1 MDDPNEPFS
10 YHHDVIEASK
20 RMTRGS
26 DELDWYNA
34 TTAFS
39 EDKYKGKRQMDLRKT
54 RAGTSTVDLFQR
66 FHTTIVCGAEATRL
80 QDGKT
85 CAVYSKSRALL
96 SFFIGGGMEIPHF
109 GLRLR
114 LEVQN
119 SKTLYRDF
127 TMVWTAWDDDGF
139 DSERIPTFTPS
150 DTERFT
156 FSASLTDVNLKK
168 VKLDENS
175 AKACNGKD
183 GAEAFEIQW
192 TSHTIPQMVSGFQI
206 PDAELERL
214 FRPEQIETFQR
225 FRNMRGKNISIR
237 VVTRIQRDEILH
249 NWCGMAAMPRPT
261 LPPYPYY
268 ACRYVKQAKMFTM
281 MKAIPPVTDPTIK
294 HHHRRRKF
302 GWQSM
307 ADSGFQETPELFT
320 HTNAPFTVFLN
331 EREYEAIRMIGLLRE
346 ADAQKE
352 TAITQFNNFYEFELF
367 RASDVHNVKGK
378 GLDEYFYGVI
388 DAKFILRD
396 REDAHEMLEQAMPL
410 PQPGTPVTI
419 SPKRLKASEE
429 PRKVNENRLWQGVVV
444 PSQGISSIVD
454 RQSSYHAICVRL
466 KRPAI
471 QESIGTRLNLAGF
484 ATFGSPNPA
493 IVQARRA
500 IRYAMWGNDRLAIAR
515 DNKMKRLL
523 LAHDNAT
530 IEFHRHTDLV
540 DQKTSQ
546 FINNIQRTRNEE
558 QIKAIR
564 SAFSDGSL
572 WWNFLSLITGPPGTG
587 KTSVSVSIAAHCLER
602 KWPLLIVCA
611 SNRGLDVI
619 TERIVG
625 YMEDKKISMA
635 GFYRLGTDYR
645 ESHEMQMPRESS
657 SHARD
662 EDESDDENE
671 DEDDYYREEPSLM
684 FRKVYRDLR
693 ERGVDPELRQVVI
706 SSVEGITDPSHRF
719 SLGAHITNSLERI
732 MAKGQA
738 KQITRDEAASDISV
752 KERDCLWDLI
762 TSQELLRRQGNFF
775 LESTALVPVSGSTYV
790 DESHTWTSH
799 AKLVREQKRLWLN
812 LQELYMKNA
821 KIVLCTASTAGR
833 KALRSFRPSYLIVE
847 DASQMVESQALNGIM
862 RNLNGLKKVILSGD
876 TAQLPPTV
884 TSRGSNECFNTEQLS
899 LLERMIQTGHPH
911 TQLRTQY
918 RMAPDV
924 CKHVSGSFYDSN
936 LTTHQSCFNRPK
948 AKDFSTRMARWYDC
962 RRGTSYFVSVDGSSL
977 WRRRGSTSVLNPEYV
992 DFICGLVSQMI
1003 RGGILQNEILIL
1015 SFYDEERRALSSLL
1029 HDNLHLRAIQV
1040 KSVDASQGS
1049 ESPFVILST
1058 TRPGGPTSIRFVR
1071 DRNRQCVA
1079 LSRAQDGLVIVGH
1092 ENMAKGHHGRGYD
1105 SWRKVIRDHDT
1116 AGRLIRRVGN
1126 QTKVVEKLAIS
1137 EKDWE
1142 RLH

>member
-1 MDDPNEPFS
+1 M
-10 YHHDVIEASK
+10 I
-20 RMTRGS
+20 
-26 DELDWYNA
+26 
-34 TTAFS
+34 
-39 EDKYKGKRQMDLRKT
+39 
-54 RAGTSTVDLFQR
+54 
-66 FHTTIVCGAEATRL
+66 
-80 QDGKT
+80 
-85 CAVYSKSRALL
+85 
-96 SFFIGGGMEIPHF
+96 
-109 GLRLR
+109 
-114 LEVQN
+114 
-119 SKTLYRDF
+119 
-127 TMVWTAWDDDGF
+127 
-139 DSERIPTFTPS
+139 
-150 DTERFT
+150 
-156 FSASLTDVNLKK
+156 
-168 VKLDENS
+168 
-175 AKACNGKD
+175 
-183 GAEAFEIQW
+183 
-192 TSHTIPQMVSGFQI
+192 
-206 PDAELERL
+206 
-214 FRPEQIETFQR
+214 
-225 FRNMRGKNISIR
+225 
-237 VVTRIQRDEILH
+237 
-249 NWCGMAAMPRPT
+249 
-261 LPPYPYY
+261 
-268 ACRYVKQAKMFTM
+268 
-281 MKAIPPVTDPTIK
+281 KAIPPVTDPTIK

-302 GWQSM
+302 GWLSM
-307 ADSGFQETPELFT
+307 ADSGFQETPELLT

-352 TAITQFNNFYEFELF
+352 TAITQFNNFYEVELF
-367 RASDVHNVKGK
+367 RASDVHNVKGNR
-378 GLDEYFYGVI
+378 LDEYFYGVI
-388 DAKFILRD
+388 DAKSILRD
-396 REDAHEMLEQAMPL
+396 REDAQEMLEQAMPL

-429 PRKVNENRLWQGVVV
+429 PRKVNKNRLWQGVVV
-444 PSQGISSIVD
+444 SSQGISSIVD

-471 QESIGTRLNLAGF
+471 QESIEMRLNLAGF

-500 IRYAMWGNDRLAIAR
+500 IRYAMWGNDHFAVAR
-515 DNKMKRLL
+515 DNKVKRLL

-530 IEFHRHTDLV
+530 IEFRRHGDLV
-540 DQKTSQ
+540 DQKTGQ

-572 WWNFLSLITGPPGTG
+572 WWNFLSLVTGPPGTG

-611 SNRGLDVI
+611 SNHGLDVI
-619 TERIVG
+619 TERIIR

-662 EDESDDENE
+662 EDENE
-671 DEDDYYREEPSLM
+671 DEDDYYGREPSPM
-684 FRKVYRDLR
+684 FRKVDRDLR

-706 SSVEGITDPSHRF
+706 SSMEGITDPSHRF
-719 SLGAHITNSLERI
+719 SLRAHITNSLERI
-732 MAKGQA
+732 MARGQT
-738 KQITRDEAASDISV
+738 KQITRDEAASNISF
-752 KERDCLWDLI
+752 KERDCLWDFI
-762 TSQELLRRQGNFF
+762 TSQELLRRQGDLF
-775 LESTALVPVSGSTYV
+775 LESTALVPASGSTYA
-790 DESHTWTSH
+790 DDSPPGTSH
-799 AKLVREQKRLWLN
+799 EKLVREQKRLWLN
-812 LQELYMKNA
+812 LQELYLKNA

-833 KALRSFRPSYLIVE
+833 KALRGFRPSYLIVE
-847 DASQMVESQALNGIM
+847 EVSQMVESQALNGIM

-884 TSRGSNECFNTEQLS
+884 ISRGSNECFNTEQVS
-899 LLERMIQTGHPH
+899 LFERMIQTGHPH

-918 RMAPDV
+918 RMAPDI
-924 CKHVSGSFYDSN
+924 CKHVSESFYDSK
-936 LTTHQSCFNRPK
+936 LTTHQSCFNGLK
-948 AKDFSTRMARWYDC
+948 AKDFSTKMASWYDC
-962 RRGTSYFVSVDGSSL
+962 RRGTSYFVSVDKSSP
-977 WRRRGSTSVLNPEYV
+977 WRRKGSTSVLNPEYV

-1003 RGGILQNEILIL
+1003 RGGIPQNEILIL

-1029 HDNLHLRAIQV
+1029 HDNLHLRAIEV

-1058 TRPGGPTSIRFVR
+1058 TRPGGQTGIGFVR

-1092 ENMAKGHHGRGYD
+1092 ENMAKGHEGHGYD

-1126 QTKVVEKLAIS
+1126 RTKVVGKLAIS

-1142 RLH
+1142 HLY

>member
-1 MDDPNEPFS
+1 MDDPDEPFS

-39 EDKYKGKRQMDLRKT
+39 EDKYKGKRPADLRKT
-54 RAGTSTVDLFQR
+54 RAGTLTVNLFQR
-66 FHTTIVCGAEATRL
+66 FHTAIVCGTKATRL
-80 QDGKT
+80 QDGKS
-85 CAVYSKSRALL
+85 CAVYSEPGALL

-109 GLRLR
+109 GLHLR
-114 LEVQN
+114 LQVQN

-127 TMVWTAWDDDGF
+127 TMVWTAWDDDDF
-139 DSERIPTFTPS
+139 DSERTPTFTPS

-192 TSHTIPQMVSGFQI
+192 TSHTIPQMVSGFEI
-206 PDAELERL
+206 PDAQLEQL
-214 FRPEQIETFQR
+214 FRPEQIQTFQR
-225 FRNMRGKNISIR
+225 FRNMRAKNISIR

-261 LPPYPYY
+261 LPPYPFY

-281 MKAIPPVTDPTIK
+281 MKAIPPVTDPIIK

-302 GWQSM
+302 GWPSM
-307 ADSGFQETPELFT
+307 TDSGFQETPELLT

-396 REDAHEMLEQAMPL
+396 REDAQEMLEQAMPL

-419 SPKRLKASEE
+419 SPQRQKGSEE
-429 PRKVNENRLWQGVVV
+429 PRKVNKNRLWQGVVV
-444 PSQGISSIVD
+444 SSQGISSIVN
-454 RQSSYHAICVRL
+454 RQSSYHAVCVRL

-471 QESIGTRLNLAGF
+471 QESIGMRLNLAGF

-500 IRYAMWGNDRLAIAR
+500 IRYAMWGNDHFAVAR
-515 DNKMKRLL
+515 DNKVKRLL
-523 LAHDNAT
+523 LAHDNAN
-530 IEFHRHTDLV
+530 IEFHRHGDLV
-540 DQKTSQ
+540 DQKTGQ

-572 WWNFLSLITGPPGTG
+572 WWNFLSLVTGPPGTG

-611 SNRGLDVI
+611 SNHGLDVI
-619 TERIVG
+619 TERI
-625 YMEDKKISMA
+625 I
-635 GFYRLGTDYR
+635 RLGTDYR
-645 ESHEMQMPRESS
+645 ESHEMQMQMPRESS
-657 SHARD
+657 SYAGD
-662 EDESDDENE
+662 EDENEDENE
-671 DEDDYYREEPSLM
+671 DEDDYYRREPSLM
-684 FRKVYRDLR
+684 FRKVDRDLR

-706 SSVEGITDPSHRF
+706 SSMEGITDPSHRF

-732 MAKGQA
+732 MARGQP
-738 KQITRDEAASDISV
+738 KQITRDKAASDISV
-752 KERDCLWDLI
+752 KERDCLWDFI
-762 TSQELLRRQGNFF
+762 TFQELLRRQGDLF
-775 LESTALVPVSGSTYV
+775 LESTALVLASGSTYA
-790 DESHTWTSH
+790 DESPPRTSH

-812 LQELYMKNA
+812 LQELYLKNA

-833 KALRSFRPSYLIVE
+833 KALRGFRPSYLIVE
-847 DASQMVESQALNGIM
+847 EASQMVESQALNGIM

-884 TSRGSNECFNTEQLS
+884 ISRGSNECFNTEQVS
-899 LLERMIQTGHPH
+899 LFERMIQTGHPH

-918 RMAPDV
+918 RMAPDI
-924 CKHVSGSFYDSN
+924 CKHVSESFYDSK

-948 AKDFSTRMARWYDC
+948 AKDFSTKMAGWYDC
-962 RRGTSYFVSVDGSSL
+962 RRGTSYFVSVDKSSL
-977 WRRRGSTSVLNPEYV
+977 WRRKGSTSVLNPEYV

-1003 RGGILQNEILIL
+1003 RGGIPQDEILIL

-1029 HDNLHLRAIQV
+1029 HDNLQLRAIEV

-1058 TRPGGPTSIRFVR
+1058 TRPGGQTGIGFVR

-1092 ENMAKGHHGRGYD
+1092 ENMAKGHEGHGYD

-1126 QTKVVEKLAIS
+1126 RTKVVGKLAIS

-1142 RLH
+1142 QLH